1 MLLEHIQRSGGVCV
15 GAFGSI
21 AIAVWDETPTFEQAK
36 LVTSILTRMSRTHEE
51 FALVAVVG
59 RNCSIPDGPI
69 RELIIDE
76 MRRCGTQIRALA
88 NVVESEGF
96 AAAAV
101 RAVVTGMAVILRPAH
116 QVKTFTTIADATL
129 FLKSFMPRNAP
140 ARQLN
145 DVVTELRR
153 R

>member
-1 MLLEHIQRSGGVCV
+1 MPLEHIQRNGGVSV
-15 GAFGSI
+15 GSFGAIS
-21 AIAVWDETPTFEQAK
+21 IAVWDETPTFEQAK
-36 LVTSILTRMSRTHEE
+36 LATALLARMSRSHEE
-51 FALVAVVG
+51 FALMAVLG

-69 RELIIDE
+69 RDLIIDE

-96 AAAAV
+96 GAAAV

-116 QVKTFTTIADATL
+116 QVKTFTTVTDAGL
-129 FLKSFMPRNAP
+129 FLKSFLPRNAQLK
-140 ARQLN
+140 QLN
-145 DVVTELRR
+145 DAIVDLRR